1 MGFFSLLTYLSIKN
15 FSIIEQTEIELN
27 AGLNIITGETGAGKT
42 VLVEALKV
50 LLGEKLS
57 QNMYR
62 DKDKKVTLEA
72 IFIDDFKWIKNEL
85 KEYYSIAHEI
95 IIKRECS
102 LSGKNKNSIN
112 GSLASL
118 KSLKEISYGLMDFH
132 GQHEHQKL
140 LDASTHL
147 KVLDNLVDRKTIDQ
161 YKGIYSTYINKKK
174 ELEKLE
180 AGVLKLEKERE
191 LYEFQIRDIE
201 SANIDLEEDNK
212 LDEKIKLLSNSEK
225 IREAIAS
232 SIGLLKYS
240 DINISEMLSK
250 VIRRIGSILP
260 YTGAIGHN
268 LESLKSI
275 EYELSDITTVLED
288 FHNNIEADP
297 RDVDILIERK
307 FNLESLKKRY
317 TPDLEGILKYKD
329 ELLERFD
336 KFFIDKDHIN
346 ILRREFNNLYEDL
359 KNACSD
365 LNDKRY
371 KASKFLEKELISI
384 LKVLELQDT
393 VFESNFQKVE
403 NLSENGN
410 MTVEFYIST
419 NKGFAPAPLS
429 AVASGGELSRIMLAL
444 KEIFSDFDETD
455 TILFDEI
462 DVGIGG
468 ITAKRIAEKLA
479 KLSKNKQLIVITHLP
494 VIAAIGKNHIH
505 LKKNIKMDKSFTEV
519 ITLDLQ
525 SRKEVLATMIA
536 GSVSDS
542 SLKQAEELLKG

>member
-62 DKDKKVTLEA
+62 DKDRKVTLEA

>member
-15 FSIIEQTEIELN
+15 FSIIEQTEIELDT
-27 AGLNIITGETGAGKT
+27 GLNIITGETGAGKT

-180 AGVLKLEKERE
+180 AGILKLEKERE

-260 YTGAIGHN
+260 YTGIIGHN

-275 EYELSDITTVLED
+275 EYELSDIATVLED

-317 TPDLEGILKYKD
+317 TSDLEGILKYKD

-419 NKGFAPAPLS
+419 NKGFIPAPLS
-429 AVASGGELSRIMLAL
+429 DVASGGELSRIMLAL

-468 ITAKRIAEKLA
+468 ITAKKIAEKLA
-479 KLSKNKQLIVITHLP
+479 KISKNKQLIVITHLP
-494 VIAAIGKNHIH
+494 VIAATGKKHIH
-505 LKKNIKMDKSFTEV
+505 LKKNIKMHKSFTEV

-542 SLKQAEELLKG
+542 SLKQAEELLKV